1 MTTYETTAYFDG
13 TWWTFEISTLTS
25 PSARGSEHRI
35 VAMGQARKASA
46 IAQEA
51 TNLASLWTGEDSEEI
66 DVVVCYRDFED
77 ASLDVDRAREL
88 EEQGRRLIDE
98 ASVLRRE
105 AVAELRAAGLSQ
117 ADTASIL
124 GISRQR
130 VQQLENATGGKLS
143 RESVA

>member
-13 TWWTFEISTLTS
+13 TWWTFEIASLTS

-66 DVVVCYRDFED
+66 DVVVRYKDFGD
-77 ASLDVDRAREL
+77 VMLDVDRTREL
-88 EEQGRRLIDE
+88 EERGRRLIDE
-98 ASVLRRE
+98 ASALRRE

-143 RESVA
+143 REAVA